1 MAELIAGAFLSSSL
15 QVIFEKLASVDIG
28 NYFGGNKLDE
38 LVKELDIKLNSINH
52 VLEEAEIKQFQN
64 THVKEW
70 LYELKHVV
78 YEADQI
84 LDEIATDAMLKKMKA
99 ESEPVTTTVLTLIS
113 ALTTNPFESK
123 INEQL
128 EKLEFLANQKKDLGL
143 EDGPCA
149 SKEGL
154 VSWKPSK
161 RLSTTTLVDESSI
174 YGRDVHKEKL
184 IKFLLEGNDGGNQV
198 PIISIVGLG
207 GMGKTTLA
215 KLV

>member
-1 MAELIAGAFLSSSL
+1 MAELVAGAFLSSSF
-15 QVIFEKLASVDIG
+15 QVIFEKLASVDIRD
-28 NYFGGNKLDE
+28 YFGGNKLDD
-38 LVKELDIKLNSINH
+38 LVKEVDIKLNSINH
-52 VLEEAEIKQFQN
+52 VLEEAEIKQYQN
-64 THVKEW
+64 IHVKNW
-70 LYELKHVV
+70 LDELKHVL

-84 LDEIATDAMLKKMKA
+84 LDEIATDAMLK
-99 ESEPVTTTVLTLIS
+99 TTSVLGFFS
-113 ALTTNPFESK
+113 ALTTNPFESR
-123 INEQL
+123 INELL
-128 EKLEFLANQKKDLGL
+128 EKLKLLADQKKDLGL